1 MNTLNI
7 KHLFILL
14 VLLINTSLVNAND
27 ADYLIQNGDLLQISL
42 PGEESLQTPFK
53 VSRQGHIILPEVGLI
68 EVGGLS
74 LTAITPLVRSKLQ
87 KVFIDLENLNIYLVK
102 KQLIISVRGY
112 VVQPGEFTLQHDASI
127 QRAIYAAGGLRAG
140 AQLDRLQLIR
150 NKETTVFNYKKY
162 LDSGDR
168 SLLPNLQSMD
178 ALFIPASPMIGNV
191 EVEFNPSEMV
201 NAGDSANNR
210 DAIKVFGEVNSPGN
224 FTYRDGMDIV
234 DLLMGSGGV
243 TRYAGVEKIRVITEG
258 KPKLF
263 DLKKYLDSGDAG
275 YLPSIQKGA
284 TVFVPKQEEEIKSG
298 AQMVYIMGEVAKPGA
313 FESKNGATFMDI
325 LANAGGPTRFAE
337 SRQIRVLKANG
348 SIIAF
353 DLSAY
358 TEGLNTT
365 PPPAINA
372 GDAIFVPEKTDMN
385 EKSWLKITPS
395 RAVRVIGAVVHPGR
409 IEWSDEMS
417 LLDLLAHV
425 GGPTSKADTNNIEIV
440 VPQNNGSTKPYSFD
454 LNAFLKEGKSDASL
468 PVIRAGSTIMVHE
481 LPIDPKDNKS
491 QWVRQSSEKSI
502 YIFGQVGAPGRY
514 MFSNEMN
521 FLDILSAADGPTD
534 KADLRN
540 IRINHR
546 DNRQKGVSKLDLALY
561 FETGDDSLL
570 PHVQTGD
577 TIYIPEKD
585 RIWLDQSK
593 ESTVRVLGAV
603 NKPGRYRFDDTMT
616 LLDLLAESGGT
627 KEDAYIKN
635 ITVVNMSC
643 CKDQARRFDLSE
655 FTQTAS
661 FADLPVLRAGDTIY
675 IPYRSESGYE
685 KFRKGLTDV
694 VQIVAL
700 GALIGLL

>member
-1 MNTLNI
+1 MNTLTI
-7 KHLFILL
+7 KHLFVLL
-14 VLLINTSLVNAND
+14 VLLINTSLINASET
-27 ADYLIQNGDLLQISL
+27 DYLIQNGDLLKISL
-42 PGEESLQTPFK
+42 PGEESLQAPFQ
-53 VSRQGHIILPEVGLI
+53 VSRQGNIILPEVGLI
-68 EVGGLS
+68 EVAGLS
-74 LTAITPLVRSKLQ
+74 LTTITPLVRSKLQ
-87 KVFIDLENLNIYLVK
+87 KVFIDLENLNVYLVK

-210 DAIKVFGEVNSPGN
+210 EAIKVFGEVNSPGN

-275 YLPSIQKGA
+275 YLPTIHKGA
-284 TVFVPKQEEEIKSG
+284 TIFVPKQEEEIKSG

-395 RAVRVIGAVVHPGR
+395 RAVRVIGAIVHPGR

-440 VPQNNGSTKPYSFD
+440 VPQNNGSTKAYSFD
-454 LNAFLKEGKSDASL
+454 LNAFLKEGKSDATL

-546 DNRQKGVSKLDLALY
+546 DSRQKGVSKLDLALY

-655 FTQTAS
+655 FTKTAS

-675 IPYRSESGYE
+675 IPYRSESTYE